1 MGANSKG
8 LAGFAMPHG
17 AVPGAPWQWWCVAI
31 PERISRHTHG
41 RSMGRCLA
49 VISDGHATRFTYH
62 AWKHLSRAR
71 CCLNARKQGYM
82 SHPWPR
88 MHQATAVQAHIN
100 AWFAYLGHNC
110 GYRTP
115 HVTHTR
121 YRWAN
126 VNTLYRVLM
135 PCDADS
141 GASSHTWPL
150 HSPR

>member
-8 LAGFAMPHG
+8 LAGFCDAAWRCTGRAMAMVVCGHSRAYITTHPRQEHG
-17 AVPGAPWQWWCVAI
+17 PMSGGNWRWP
-31 PERISRHTHG
+31 RHN
-41 RSMGRCLA
+41 
-49 VISDGHATRFTYH
+49 FTYH

-88 MHQATAVQAHIN
+88 MHQATAAQAHIT

-115 HVTHTR
+115 NVTHTR

-135 PCDADS
+135 PCDADP